1 MVTLISP
8 TKNGAALIRYL
19 LNEAEGGKGHD
30 GSDERNIYTDTIGLM
45 PSNDSAGYV
54 EQFRQE
60 WSKASSRHK
69 VQCRHLIISP
79 SEKEIAYERSNAP
92 ALADM
97 VKGYLREH
105 YPDRRALICIQQDS
119 EGFVDEEGNVKKILH
134 AHVALSDCDIY
145 HYKGVETEKTGFK
158 YLARTF
164 DEYIR
169 DHYQIQIDK
178 GRDMPKRRYL
188 RNKLVTENER
198 DEEGRFYSYQDDIKA
213 RINQCISAAHDTES
227 FYAIL
232 GDFGL
237 SVVQKEKKTG
247 EQYQTYYLHD
257 LSNISDQSKD
267 SNGKIRSLAKKD
279 QLPAMRSYR
288 QKGYSIEEISQRIK
302 SNGVSHMEREIS
314 AVSPDTDPSK
324 ESISK
329 EQDLFVAQR
338 NMMIAVGSLL
348 KDTEDM
354 INRLS
359 AQQEKRKLANR
370 RYSQALNTFEMKKNK
385 QKDKSL

>member
-348 KDTEDM
+348 KT
-354 INRLS
+354 
-359 AQQEKRKLANR
+359 
-370 RYSQALNTFEMKKNK
+370 
-385 QKDKSL
+385 